1 MSERIITR
9 RRFLHGSATL
19 AGSLLL
25 STAVLGAAPKRIL
38 TAIDQMKL
46 GKTGLKLSR
55 LGMGT
60 GSIGGS
66 IQRALGQ
73 EGFTKLIRH
82 GYDQGITYIDTAEA
96 YGTHGMV
103 REAIK

>member
-25 STAVLGAAPKRIL
+25 STAILEAAPAKRIP
-38 TAIDQMKL
+38 TAIDQVKL

-55 LGMGT
+55 LGMGK

-66 IQRALGQ
+66 S
-73 EGFTKLIRH
+73 
-82 GYDQGITYIDTAEA
+82 
-96 YGTHGMV
+96 
-103 REAIK
+103 